1 MTHAPDGFCNIR
13 ETRVRYANR
22 VDTVGLATS
31 GSPFSRRLRSGDRVA
46 CLLTSASAALVL
58 LIVLAL
64 FFLLFTQSSQARHR
78 FGWAFFTT
86 QTWDPV
92 TLTFGA
98 VSFIYGTLVTSAIAL
113 LFAVPLGIAVAV
125 FLSELAPPKLSE
137 AVALLVDLLAAVP
150 SVIYGL
156 IGISVLVPLV
166 RDPIAPFLE
175 TVLGPI
181 PGLGAL
187 FTGPAYGVSYLA
199 AGLVLAIMVI
209 PYIVSISREILV
221 AVPREQREAALAL
234 GATRWETTS
243 RVVIPYARV
252 GITGAV
258 FLALGRALGETM
270 AVTMVIGNRPEIAAS
285 LLAPGYSMAALI
297 ANEFTEA
304 SGVYLQA
311 IVEIGLAL
319 FLVTMIVNALAQVM
333 ILLTDGSAVT
343 AR

>member
-1 MTHAPDGFCNIR
+1 MDA
-13 ETRVRYANR
+13 VR
-22 VDTVGLATS
+22 LATPAKI
-31 GSPFSRRLRSGDRVA
+31 PFMRRLRQGDELVY
-46 CLLTSASAALVL
+46 LLTAAVAGVVL
-58 LIVLAL
+58 LLTAAL
-64 FFLLFTQSSQARHR
+64 FFLLFHQSSAARHA
-78 FGWAFFTT
+78 FGWHFFITD
-86 QTWDPV
+86 TWDPV
-92 TLTFGA
+92 ALQFGA
-98 VSFIYGTLVTSAIAL
+98 LSFIYGTLVTSAVAL
-113 LFAVPLGIAVAV
+113 LLAVPLGVAVAV
-125 FLSELAPPKLSE
+125 FLSELAPPTVSE
-137 AVALLVDLLAAVP
+137 VMALLVDLLAAVP

-156 IGISVLVPLV
+156 IGIYVLVPLV

-175 TVLGPI
+175 SVLGPM
-181 PGLGAL
+181 PVLGAL
-187 FTGPAYGVSYLA
+187 FVGPAYGVSYLTA
-199 AGLVLAIMVI
+199 ALVLAVMVV
-209 PYIVSISREILV
+209 PYIVSVSREVLM
-221 AVPREQREAALAL
+221 AVPRDQREAALAL

-311 IVEIGLAL
+311 IVEIGLVL
-319 FLVTMIVNALAQVM
+319 FLLTMIVNALARLM
-333 ILLTDGSAVT
+333 ILVTGGAAVR

>member
-1 MTHAPDGFCNIR
+1 MDSV
-13 ETRVRYANR
+13 ELTRPVKLPLSKRPR
-22 VDTVGLATS
+22 H
-31 GSPFSRRLRSGDRVA
+31 GDRVA
-46 CLLTSASAALVL
+46 YLLTFAFAALVL
-58 LIVLAL
+58 LIVAAL
-64 FFLLFTQSSQARHR
+64 FVLLFTQSAEARHR

-92 TLTFGA
+92 ALTFGA
-98 VSFIYGTLVTSAIAL
+98 ISFIYGTLVTSAIAL
-113 LFAVPLGIAVAV
+113 LLAVPLGIAVAV

-137 AVALLVDLLAAVP
+137 AMALLVDLLAAVP

-156 IGISVLVPLV
+156 LGIYVLVPLV
-166 RDPIAPFLE
+166 RDPIAPFLK
-175 TVLGPI
+175 TMFGPI
-181 PGLGAL
+181 PGASVL
-187 FTGPAYGVSYLA
+187 FAGPAYGVGYLT
-199 AGLVLAIMVI
+199 AGLVLAVMVI
-209 PYIVSISREILV
+209 PYIVSVSREMLM

-319 FLVTMIVNALAQVM
+319 FLLTMIVNALAQVM
-333 ILLTDGSAVT
+333 ILLTGGSAAT